1 MFFFVLFA
9 SFPVEIDVKFLLH
22 LMEEM
27 LSSSPGMLTASIKK
41 GGKESPEVGTHSRYS
56 VGQ

>member
-27 LSSSPGMLTASIKK
+27 LLSSLGMLTASIKK
-41 GGKESPEVGTHSRYS
+41 GGEESP
-56 VGQ
+56 